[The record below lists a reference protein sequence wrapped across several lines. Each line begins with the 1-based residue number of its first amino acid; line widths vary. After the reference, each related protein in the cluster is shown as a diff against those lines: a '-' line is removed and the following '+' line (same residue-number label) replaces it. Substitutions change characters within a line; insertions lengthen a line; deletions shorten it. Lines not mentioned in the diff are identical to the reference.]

1 MSPPKTCA
9 VCGDKALGYNFNA
22 VTCESCKA
30 FFRRNALAKKQ
41 FTCPFNQNCEI
52 TVVTRRFCQKCRLKK
67 CMDIGMKS
75 ENIMSEED
83 KMAKRRKIENNRAK
97 RRMNEHKSPENI
109 AREGANS
116 EGQGETAAADSSGYE
131 SFAGNYD
138 SRSCG
143 SFEGNTSGSNNS
155 GMDPTSSTS
164 LPGADG
170 MRDVNPELMTGD
182 EMVEFIVGDPD
193 RASQA
198 INKLMRTPAEAVAT
212 LEKILSTQK
221 EALRLIS
228 HLINYP
234 GDALKIISKI
244 MNSPFNAL
252 TVFTKFMSS
261 PTDALEIISKIVSSP
276 QDVLQFI
283 KNLMDSPE
291 NAMDIMNKFINT
303 PAEALRML
311 NQIFNGPSDDSQK
324 DESSKTITASDT
336 EQDLTMPKNVS
347 DYDKTPTTPTTP
359 AIIKNPISGNS
370 ENTLIHSM
378 LNYPSPN
385 EVNGGGIMQTPIISP
400 THTPTHTPLSLTT
413 NGNGGGNYVTSPLS
427 VHTASTES
435 LNMASPIPYHSSPGI
450 TSTSASPST
459 LVAPAHDELPSTS
472 SVGLLSPPSEVDA
485 AAAAEF
491 ASEHFDIKNSF
502 LSSASSGFIPGD
514 SLNSLE
520 SVLTEVIR
528 IEFQAF
534 NNLPPEPRVKQ
545 ENLNTMIDISHG
557 SGNGNMNRISH
568 YSSINCMSQQQETMP
583 CQPTVACSPSTSSY
597 NMSRDLN
604 ESELMKLR
612 ELKLASE
619 ALYLPVDDDLSV
631 LMSDDRIKPE
641 DNNQDPKLLQVINL
655 TAVAIKRLIKMAKK
669 IAGFRDMCQED
680 QVALLKGG
688 CTEMMIMRSV
698 MTYDDDRNTWKI
710 PHTKEDMSNIRA
722 EVLKLA
728 KGNVYEEHIKFI
740 STFDEKWRMDE
751 NIILIMCAIVLFS
764 PSRPRIIHSD
774 VIRLQ
779 QNSYYYLLRRY
790 LESVYSGCEAKSA
803 FIKLIQ
809 KISDVERLNQ
819 FIIGVYLNVNPSQV
833 EPLLRE
839 IFDLKNH

>member
-1 MSPPKTCA
+1 MSPPKVCS

-30 FFRRNALAKKQ
+30 FFRRNALTKKQ

-67 CMDIGMKS
+67 CLDIGMKS

-83 KMAKRRKIENNRAK
+83 KMIKRRKIETNRAK
-97 RRMNEHKSPENI
+97 RKLSTRMSI
-109 AREGANS
+109 DVISCDLEGDEDERDGIRGNAGNRDVCR
-116 EGQGETAAADSSGYE
+116 GDIAAADSS
-131 SFAGNYD
+131 STTCVTND
-138 SRSCG
+138 SRS
-143 SFEGNTSGSNNS
+143 SGSYDLNI
-155 GMDPTSSTS
+155 GSSSVTHS
-164 LPGADG
+164 SIVSHSKLQLPIGDY
-170 MRDVNPELMTGD
+170 MVDVNPDLMSG
-182 EMVEFIVGDPD
+182 EKMVEFIVCDPD

-198 INKLMRTPAEAVAT
+198 ISKLMRTPAEALST
-212 LEKILSTQK
+212 LEKIINSQK
-221 EALRLIS
+221 DALRLIS

-291 NAMDIMNKFINT
+291 NAMDIMNKFMNT

-311 NQIFNGPSDDSQK
+311 NRILNGPSDGMDPTENIVGDSLKLSQMENLVTEPTWEKNDTTTKVLASKLQK
-324 DESSKTITASDT
+324 TNEH
-336 EQDLTMPKNVS
+336 
-347 DYDKTPTTPTTP
+347 
-359 AIIKNPISGNS
+359 
-370 ENTLIHSM
+370 TLIHSM
-378 LNYPSPN
+378 LSYPSPN
-385 EVNGGGIMQTPIISP
+385 NILPPNPSP
-400 THTPTHTPLSLTT
+400 SPNTPLSMDSS
-413 NGNGGGNYVTSPLS
+413 NYVTPPP
-427 VHTASTES
+427 STGES
-435 LNMASPIPYHSSPGI
+435 LNMAASPLGYHSSPGI
-450 TSTSASPST
+450 STTSVNSIISSP
-459 LVAPAHDELPSTS
+459 HDDQLPSTS
-472 SVGLLSPPSEVDA
+472 TVGLLSPTEEDA

-491 ASEHFDIKNSF
+491 ANEHFDIKT
-502 LSSASSGFIPGD
+502 FIQNPFPENAAGD

-534 NNLPPEPRVKQ
+534 NNLPPERVKQ
-545 ENLNTMIDISHG
+545 ENANPGFATRCEQAYGPTGGRHMACFPQQIPLQ
-557 SGNGNMNRISH
+557 
-568 YSSINCMSQQQETMP
+568 CQQQ
-583 CQPTVACSPSTSSY
+583 QVCSPSSV
-597 NMSRDLN
+597 MLSRDLN
-604 ESELMKLR
+604 ETELVKLR

-619 ALYLPVDDDLSV
+619 ALYLPVDEDLSV
-631 LMSDDRIKPE
+631 LMSDDRIKPG
-641 DNNQDPKLLQVINL
+641 DTHQDPKLLQVINL

-669 IAGFRDMCQED
+669 IAAFRDMCQED

-698 MTYDDDRNTWKI
+698 MTYDDDRNTWRI

-728 KGNVYEEHIKFI
+728 KGNVYEEHLKFI

-774 VIRLQ
+774 VIRLE

-790 LESVYSGCEAKSA
+790 LGSVYPGCEAKSA

>member
-1 MSPPKTCA
+1 MTPANKVCA
-9 VCGDKALGYNFNA
+9 VCGDKALGYNFGA

-41 FTCPFNQNCEI
+41 FTCPFSQNCEI
-52 TVVTRRFCQKCRLKK
+52 NVVTRRFCQKCRLKK
-67 CMDIGMKS
+67 CLDIGMKS

-83 KMAKRRKIENNRAK
+83 KMIKRRKIETNRAK
-97 RRMNEHKSPENI
+97 RKITERSQTTDEEGGGGGSP
-109 AREGANS
+109 S
-116 EGQGETAAADSSGYE
+116 DVVAADSSGYDAAN
-131 SFAGNYD
+131 FD
-138 SRSCG
+138 SQSCG
-143 SFEGNTSGSNNS
+143 SFDSSTESVKVSPNA
-155 GMDPTSSTS
+155 TSSS
-164 LPGADG
+164 NVAIVDN
-170 MRDVNPELMTGD
+170 MANINPKLMTGE
-182 EMVEFIVGDPD
+182 EMVDFIVCDPD

-198 INKLMRTPAEAVAT
+198 ISKLMRTPAEAMTT
-212 LEKILSTQK
+212 LEKIISSQK
-221 EALRLIS
+221 DALRLIS

-234 GDALKIISKI
+234 GDALKIISKF

-261 PTDALEIISKIVSSP
+261 PTDALEIISKVVSSP

-291 NAMDIMNKFINT
+291 DAVDIMNKFMNT

-311 NQIFNGPSDDSQK
+311 NRILNSVGDESQQQQQQSTSNGDLAVSANPTIQPPLEESKSQK
-324 DESSKTITASDT
+324 EISMTNVVTTVTAATSSPSTS
-336 EQDLTMPKNVS
+336 Q
-347 DYDKTPTTPTTP
+347 TTTTD
-359 AIIKNPISGNS
+359 
-370 ENTLIHSM
+370 NTLIHSM

-385 EVNGGGIMQTPIISP
+385 DLNTNI
-400 THTPTHTPLSLTT
+400 LSTM
-413 NGNGGGNYVTSPLS
+413 TSPAPSTPYSLVDSNNYATPPSS
-427 VHTASTES
+427 VSEPIC
-435 LNMASPIPYHSSPGI
+435 MVASPLEYQNSSPAISNSGPSSI
-450 TSTSASPST
+450 MSSHPDDQPTTSN
-459 LVAPAHDELPSTS
+459 
-472 SVGLLSPPSEVDA
+472 VGLLSPTEVDA

-491 ASEHFDIKNSF
+491 ASEHFDIKTFIQNSF
-502 LSSASSGFIPGD
+502 PENATGQYAPGD

-545 ENLNTMIDISHG
+545 EHYNNNILDFNSSTTYA
-557 SGNGNMNRISH
+557 SGCAKNVT
-568 YSSINCMSQQQETMP
+568 CMPQQQP
-583 CQPTVACSPSTSSY
+583 LQCQQQVCSPSSVSI
-597 NMSRDLN
+597 SRDLN
-604 ESELMKLR
+604 ETEMMKLR

-631 LMSDDRIKPE
+631 LMSDDRIKPG
-641 DNNQDPKLLQVINL
+641 DNYQDPKLLQVINL

-669 IAGFRDMCQED
+669 ITAFRDMCQED

-698 MTYDDDRNTWKI
+698 MTYDDNRNTWKI
-710 PHTKEDMSNIRA
+710 PHTKENMSNIRA

-728 KGNVYEEHIKFI
+728 KGNVYEELQQFL
-740 STFDEKWRMDE
+740 STFDEKWRIDE

-764 PSRPRIIHSD
+764 PSRSRIVHSD
-774 VIRLQ
+774 VIRLE

-790 LESVYSGCEAKSA
+790 LESVYPGCEAKSA

>member
-67 CMDIGMKS
+67 CLDIGMKS

-83 KMAKRRKIENNRAK
+83 KMAKRRKIESNRAK
-97 RRMNEHKSPENI
+97 RKTNEHKSPETI
-109 AREGANS
+109 GGGGREINTI
-116 EGQGETAAADSSGYE
+116 EGQGETAVADSSGYD

-143 SFEGNTSGSNNS
+143 SFDSNTAGSTAT
-155 GMDPTSSTS
+155 GTAPTSSTT
-164 LPGADG
+164 LPAAEAL
-170 MRDVNPELMTGD
+170 RDINPELMTGE

-198 INKLMRTPAEAVAT
+198 ISKLMRTPAEAVAT
-212 LEKILSTQK
+212 LEKIINSQK
-221 EALRLIS
+221 DALRLIS

-276 QDVLQFI
+276 QEVLQFI

-311 NQIFNGPSDDSQK
+311 NQIFKGHNENSEQTPEK
-324 DESSKTITASDT
+324 DMELKNVIKSVH
-336 EQDLTMPKNVS
+336 DLTKPENLKVNEQTTRNSNVAS
-347 DYDKTPTTPTTP
+347 P
-359 AIIKNPISGNS
+359 AND
-370 ENTLIHSM
+370 NTLIHSM

-385 EVNGGGIMQTPIISP
+385 DVNSVMPNALTSPSHVSTPG
-400 THTPTHTPLSLTT
+400 TPLSIDS
-413 NGNGGGNYVTSPLS
+413 GHYVTPPLS
-427 VHTASTES
+427 VAGPPTES
-435 LNMASPIPYHSSPGI
+435 LNMSSPLQYHSSPGI
-450 TSTSASPST
+450 SSTGPST
-459 LVAPAHDELPSTS
+459 PLLPAPHDELPSTS

-491 ASEHFDIKNSF
+491 ASEHFDIKTFIQNSF
-502 LSSASSGFIPGD
+502 PANSYTPGD

-534 NNLPPEPRVKQ
+534 NNLPPEPRIKH
-545 ENLNTMIDISHG
+545 EHMNSMLNLSQNPDDMHRVPQYG
-557 SGNGNMNRISH
+557 HMNCIP
-568 YSSINCMSQQQETMP
+568 QQQP
-583 CQPTVACSPSTSSY
+583 LQCQPPVVCSPSTSV

-604 ESELMKLR
+604 ETELMKLR
-612 ELKLASE
+612 ELKMASE

-641 DNNQDPKLLQVINL
+641 DTNQDPKLLQVINL

-698 MTYDDDRNTWKI
+698 MTYDGDRNTWKI
-710 PHTKEDMSNIRA
+710 PHTKDDMSNIRA
-722 EVLKLA
+722 DVLKLA

-751 NIILIMCAIVLFS
+751 HIILIMCAIVLFS
-764 PSRPRIIHSD
+764 PTRPRIIHSD
-774 VIRLQ
+774 VIRLE

-790 LESVYSGCEAKSA
+790 LESVYPGCEAKSA

>member
-67 CMDIGMKS
+67 CLDIGMKS

-83 KMAKRRKIENNRAK
+83 KMAKRRKIESNRAK
-97 RRMNEHKSPENI
+97 RKLSEHKSPEIVGSGDCNDRKSI
-109 AREGANS
+109 AR
-116 EGQGETAAADSSGYE
+116 EGQGETAVADSSGYD
-131 SFAGNYD
+131 SFAVNYD

-143 SFEGNTSGSNNS
+143 SFFSTDAAGSSGGSA
-155 GMDPTSSTS
+155 PTSSTS
-164 LPGADG
+164 LHIVDNL
-170 MRDVNPELMTGD
+170 RDINPELMTGE

-198 INKLMRTPAEAVAT
+198 ISKLMRTPAEAVAT
-212 LEKILSTQK
+212 LEKIINSQK
-221 EALRLIS
+221 DALRLIS

-276 QDVLQFI
+276 QEVLQFI

-311 NQIFNGPSDDSQK
+311 NQIFKGHNAEGQLPENLELKNVIKS
-324 DESSKTITASDT
+324 T
-336 EQDLTMPKNVS
+336 QDLAVSQNQNANNNNVS
-347 DYDKTPTTPTTP
+347 AT
-359 AIIKNPISGNS
+359 N

-385 EVNGGGIMQTPIISP
+385 DVNSVIVTTNLTSLSP
-400 THTPTHTPLSLTT
+400 SHGSAPVTPLSIDS
-413 NGNGGGNYVTSPLS
+413 GNYATPPLTLNGHSP
-427 VHTASTES
+427 ES
-435 LNMASPIPYHSSPGI
+435 LNTSSPLHYQSSPGI
-450 TSTSASPST
+450 SSTASST
-459 LVAPAHDELPSTS
+459 PLRAQHHDELPSTS
-472 SVGLLSPPSEVDA
+472 SGGLLSPPSEVDA

-491 ASEHFDIKNSF
+491 ASEHFDIKTFIQNSF
-502 LSSASSGFIPGD
+502 PTNSSAPFTSGD

-534 NNLPPEPRVKQ
+534 NNLPPEPRIKH
-545 ENLNTMIDISHG
+545 EHMNSTINLSQNPNEIGDGAGGGRMPQY
-557 SGNGNMNRISH
+557 GN
-568 YSSINCMSQQQETMP
+568 INCMPQQQP
-583 CQPTVACSPSTSSY
+583 LQCQPPVICSPSTSIS
-597 NMSRDLN
+597 MSRDLN
-604 ESELMKLR
+604 ETELMKLR
-612 ELKLASE
+612 ELKMASE

-641 DNNQDPKLLQVINL
+641 DTNQDPKLLQVINL

-710 PHTKEDMSNIRA
+710 PHTKENMSNIRA

-751 NIILIMCAIVLFS
+751 HIILIMCAIVLFS
-764 PSRPRIIHSD
+764 PTRPRIIHSD
-774 VIRLQ
+774 VIRLE

-790 LESVYSGCEAKSA
+790 LESVYPGCEAKSA